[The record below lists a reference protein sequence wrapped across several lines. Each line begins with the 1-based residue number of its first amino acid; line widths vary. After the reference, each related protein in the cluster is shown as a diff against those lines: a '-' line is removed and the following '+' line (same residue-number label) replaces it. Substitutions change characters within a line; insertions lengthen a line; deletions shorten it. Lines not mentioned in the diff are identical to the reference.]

1 MAGVV
6 LRETVM
12 PWDAKSFSSKHNHSF
27 KGAAA
32 SKAASI
38 ASAVLKKSGDEGMA
52 IAVANKKVN
61 MMRKRGKIS
70 PKAATKSGLDAS
82 DPPRDVDAASR

>member
-1 MAGVV
+1 
-6 LRETVM
+6 M

-32 SKAASI
+32 GKAASI
-38 ASAVLKKSGDEGMA
+38 ANAVLKRSGDEGMA

-61 MMRKRGKIS
+61 SMRKRGKIS
-70 PKAATKSGLDAS
+70 PKAAAKHGMDA
-82 DPPRDVDAASR
+82 PTDVDAATA